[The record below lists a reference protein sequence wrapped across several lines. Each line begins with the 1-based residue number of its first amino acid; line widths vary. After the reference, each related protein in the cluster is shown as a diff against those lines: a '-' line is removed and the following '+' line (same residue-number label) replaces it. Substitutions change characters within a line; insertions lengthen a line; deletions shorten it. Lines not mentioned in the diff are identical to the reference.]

1 MPEAEAFGLR
11 MLKPSAKCFH
21 RIPCGD
27 GPDLAWIAL
36 AIVAA
41 IFWAYPR
48 ALAAALESARSQ
60 RHVDAIEV
68 AGPINPA
75 SADFIADSITHAQS
89 DAATALVIQIDTPG
103 GLLSSARDIV
113 KALLN
118 SPVPVIAYV
127 APAGASAAS
136 AGTFVVEAANIA
148 AMAPGTTI
156 GAAHPVEMGGGDIA
170 GTLGQKME
178 NFTASFAKTI
188 ARQRG
193 RNEAWIEEA
202 VRKSSALDD
211 HEALKLHVIDLI
223 APNLPNLL
231 NQATGRHISL
241 PGGRPVTLD
250 LSDATINRRSMRF
263 GENVLNWLADPNLMY
278 LLMIAGMLGLYFE
291 FAHPGVYL
299 PGVVGAICLLLA
311 LASFEVIPI
320 NLAGFLLILLGAGLL
335 ISELFVTSYGVL
347 GIGGVIAFV
356 LGSLFLV
363 DTSQTNLIVDRATVA
378 GAAVAFSAIVLG
390 LGYVV
395 MRERRRPAMTGR
407 EGLIGEVGEVREAI
421 QPGVAGSVLVHG
433 ELWRAVGDTP
443 LAPGTSV
450 RVRAVRGLEIK
461 VADAESV

>member
-1 MPEAEAFGLR
+1 
-11 MLKPSAKCFH
+11 MLKPSAKCFGWMA
-21 RIPCGD
+21 CGAD
-27 GPDLAWIAL
+27 PYVTCVMLALVTAVICCST
-36 AIVAA
+36 
-41 IFWAYPR
+41 R
-48 ALAAALESARSQ
+48 SLAADLERSQ
-60 RHVDAIEV
+60 RHVDLIEV

-75 SADFIADSITHAQS
+75 SADFIADSIAHAQS
-89 DAATALVIQIDTPG
+89 DSAAALVIQIDTPG

-118 SPVPVIAYV
+118 SPIPVIAYV

-156 GAAHPVEMGGGDIA
+156 GAAHPIDLGGGDIG

-188 ARQRG
+188 AAQRG

-211 HEALKLHVIDLI
+211 REALKLHVIDLV
-223 APNLPNLL
+223 AANLPNLL
-231 NQATGRHISL
+231 NQITGRQLSL
-241 PGGRPVTLD
+241 PGGRAVTLN
-250 LSDATINRRSMRF
+250 LAGATINKRSMRF
-263 GENVLNWLADPNLMY
+263 GENLLNWLADPNLMY

-291 FAHPGVYL
+291 FAHPGAYL

-320 NLAGFLLILLGAGLL
+320 NLAGFLLIVLGAGLL
-335 ISELFVTSYGVL
+335 IAELFVTSYGVL
-347 GIGGVIAFV
+347 GIGGVIAFII
-356 LGSLFLV
+356 GSLFLV
-363 DTSQTNLIVDRATVA
+363 DTSQTNLTIDRATVA
-378 GAAVAFSAIVLG
+378 GAAVAFSVVVLG

-395 MRERRRPAMTGR
+395 MRERRRSAMTGR
-407 EGLIGEVGEVREAI
+407 EGMIGEIGEVREAI
-421 QPGVAGSVLVHG
+421 QPGIAGRVLVHG
-433 ELWRAVGDTP
+433 ELWRAVSDTP

-450 RVRAVRGLEIK
+450 RVREVRGLEIK
-461 VADAESV
+461 VGDAESV

>member
-1 MPEAEAFGLR
+1 
-11 MLKPSAKCFH
+11 ML
-21 RIPCGD
+21 
-27 GPDLAWIAL
+27 AL
-36 AIVAA
+36 AVICCSTGS
-41 IFWAYPR
+41 
-48 ALAAALESARSQ
+48 LAADLERSQ
-60 RHVDAIEV
+60 RNVDLIEV

-75 SADFIADSITHAQS
+75 SADFIADSIARAQS
-89 DAATALVIQIDTPG
+89 DSAAALVIQIDTPG

-118 SPVPVIAYV
+118 SPIPVIAYV

-156 GAAHPVEMGGGDIA
+156 GAAHPIDLGGGDIV

-188 ARQRG
+188 AAQRG
-193 RNEAWIEEA
+193 RNEAWMEEA

-211 HEALKLHVIDLI
+211 REALKLHVIDLV
-223 APNLPNLL
+223 AANLPNLL
-231 NQATGRHISL
+231 NQITGRRVSL
-241 PGGRPVTLD
+241 PGGRAVTLN
-250 LSDATINRRSMRF
+250 LAEATINKRSMRF
-263 GENVLNWLADPNLMY
+263 GQNLLNWLADPNLMY

-320 NLAGFLLILLGAGLL
+320 NLAGFLLIVLGAGLL

-347 GIGGVIAFV
+347 GIGGVIAFII
-356 LGSLFLV
+356 GSLFLV
-363 DTSQTNLIVDRATVA
+363 DTSQTNLTIDRATVA
-378 GAAVAFSAIVLG
+378 GAAVAFSVVVLG

-407 EGLIGEVGEVREAI
+407 EGMIGEIGEVREAI
-421 QPGVAGSVLVHG
+421 QPGIAGRVLVHG
-433 ELWRAVGDTP
+433 ELWRAVSDTP
-443 LAPGTSV
+443 LALGTAV
-450 RVRAVRGLEIK
+450 RVREVRGLEIK
-461 VADAESV
+461 VGDAESV

>member
-1 MPEAEAFGLR
+1 MLVLTAAVMCCHAR
-11 MLKPSAKCFH
+11 ML
-21 RIPCGD
+21 
-27 GPDLAWIAL
+27 
-36 AIVAA
+36 AA
-41 IFWAYPR
+41 G
-48 ALAAALESARSQ
+48 LESARSQ
-60 RHVDAIEV
+60 QHVDAIEV
-68 AGPINPA
+68 TGPINPA
-75 SADFIADSITHAQS
+75 TADFIADSIAHAQS
-89 DAATALVIQIDTPG
+89 DAAAALIIQIDTPG

-113 KALLN
+113 KTLLN

-136 AGTFVVEAANIA
+136 AGTFVVEAANVA

-156 GAAHPVEMGGGDIA
+156 GAAHPVEMGGGDIE

-211 HEALKLHVIDLI
+211 REALKLHVIDLV
-223 APNLPNLL
+223 APNLPSLL
-231 NQATGRHISL
+231 NQITGRQLSL
-241 PGGRPVTLD
+241 PSGRMVTLD
-250 LSDATINRRSMRF
+250 LAGATINNRGMRF
-263 GENVLNWLADPNLMY
+263 GENVLNRLADPNLMY
-278 LLMIAGMLGLYFE
+278 LLMLAGLLGLYFE

-335 ISELFVTSYGVL
+335 VSELFVTSYGVL

-363 DTSQTNLIVDRATVA
+363 DTSQTNLTVGRATIA
-378 GAAVAFSAIVLG
+378 GAAVAFSVIVLG

-407 EGLIGEVGEVREAI
+407 EGLIGEIGEVREAI
-421 QPGVAGSVLVHG
+421 QPGSAGRVLVHG
-433 ELWRAVGDTP
+433 ELWRAVSDTSLSP
-443 LAPGTSV
+443 ETPV
-450 RVRAVRGLEIK
+450 RVRAVHGLEIN
-461 VADAESV
+461 VADVESLSR